1 MPEMTMTVRSVPV
14 AIVGGGQAGLA
25 ASWHLTRAGVDHVVF
40 EAQTIAHEWASTR
53 WDNFT
58 LVTPNW
64 HCKLPGYDYNGDDPD
79 GFMTRDQVVEWLA
92 GYAATFGPPVRERTR
107 VTALSERDGGGF
119 VLTAQDG
126 DGAEIWE
133 ADSVV
138 IATGG
143 YHTPVVPPWAGAID
157 PAITQLESAR
167 YKNAAQLPD
176 GAVLVVGSGQSG
188 AQIAEDLH
196 LEGRQVHLAV
206 GDAPR
211 VARFYRGKDVMTWL
225 AEMGLYDT
233 PVRQYPGGLAAREK
247 TNHYVTGRD
256 GGRDIDL
263 RLFASEGMRLYGVL
277 DDGRGTRLTFRP
289 TLTRSLDRADSVYNS
304 ICADIDRYLG
314 REGIDAAE
322 GRHYEPGWA
331 PESDPVDLDLAEA
344 GVTTIIWAIGY
355 RPDYRWVKVGA
366 FDGTGHPTHTRGV
379 TAIPGLYFLGLPW
392 LHTWGSGRFHGI
404 ARDAEHIVSCVV
416 GPESRTGTGTGARTL
431 PDGAAVADWLAG
443 ADWFVSPVSAAQ
455 AAGTAGTRA
464 AGDRAGNR

>member
-1 MPEMTMTVRSVPV
+1 MIARSVPV
-14 AIVGGGQAGLA
+14 AVVGGGQAGLA
-25 ASWHLTRAGVDHVVF
+25 TSWHLTRAGVDHVVF
-40 EAQTIAHEWASTR
+40 EAQTIAHEWADTR

-64 HCKLPGYDYNGDDPD
+64 HCKLPGYAYSGDDPN

-92 GYAATFGPPVRERTR
+92 GYAPTFGPPVREHTR
-107 VTALSERDGGGF
+107 VTALTERDGGGF
-119 VLTAQDG
+119 VLAVAGQEG
-126 DGAEIWE
+126 EEIWE

-143 YHTPVVPPWAGAID
+143 YHTPVVPPWASAID
-157 PAITQLESAR
+157 PAVTQLESAR
-167 YKNAAQLPD
+167 YKNAEQLPE
-176 GAVLVVGSGQSG
+176 GAVLVIGSGQSG

-206 GDAPR
+206 GNAPR

-233 PVRQYPGGLAAREK
+233 PVQQYPGGLAAREK

-263 RLFASEGMRLYGVL
+263 RQFATEGMRLYGVL
-277 DDGRGTRLTFRP
+277 DAGRGTHLTLRP
-289 TLTRSLDRADSVYNS
+289 TLTQSLDKADSVYNS
-304 ICADIDRYLG
+304 ICGDIDRYLE
-314 REGIDAAE
+314 REGIHAPE
-322 GRHYEPGWA
+322 GRRYEPVWHPA
-331 PESDPVDLDLAEA
+331 SDPVDLDMAEA
-344 GVTTIIWAIGY
+344 GITSIIWATGY
-355 RPDYRWVKVGA
+355 RHDYRWVKAGV

-404 ARDAEHIVSCVV
+404 ALDAEHIVSCIV
-416 GPESRTGTGTGARTL
+416 GPESRSETRTKAHMPL
-431 PDGAAVADWLAG
+431 DGAAVADWIAG
-443 ADWFVSPVSAAQ
+443 ADWIISPVSTTQ
-455 AAGTAGTRA
+455 MAGTGGTRA
-464 AGDRAGNR
+464 ASDTARSR